1 MKRLSP
7 ILTLLLALLFVPL
20 TSCRYNEPEQAA
32 ADLLDRAIACEA
44 DAVAALMGYDILSL
58 TDIERYTLTRMEY
71 NIIGSEQRDHI
82 RWDVTVDT
90 GLFDIMMLLNEAV
103 VQTYVVGDGTFQAG
117 TWILNQL
124 NTEEAARASFR
135 AVIPLVNKDGTWQV
149 DTARIG
155 DDLRDAV
162 SGGAY
167 SWYNAYRAT
176 FGDSTGMEALFSQA
190 GEAAQ

>member
-1 MKRLSP
+1 MKRLSR
-7 ILTLLLALLFVPL
+7 ILILLLALLTLPL
-20 TSCRYNEPEQAA
+20 ASCRYNEPEQAA
-32 ADLLDRAIACEA
+32 ADLLDRVIACEA

-71 NIIGSEQRDHI
+71 KIIDSEQRDTT

-90 GLFDIMMLLNEAV
+90 SLFDIMMLLNEAV

-117 TWILNQL
+117 TWILEQL

-135 AVIPLVNKDGTWQV
+135 AVIPFVYTDGTWQV

-167 SWYNAYRAT
+167 SWYNAYKAT
-176 FGDSTGMEALFSQA
+176 FGDSAGMDALNSEA

>member
-1 MKRLSP
+1 MKRLSR
-7 ILTLLLALLFVPL
+7 ILILLLALLTLPL
-20 TSCRYNEPEQAA
+20 ASCRYNEPEQAA
-32 ADLLDRAIACEA
+32 ADLLDRVIACEA

-71 NIIGSEQRDHI
+71 KIIDSEQRDTT

-90 GLFDIMMLLNEAV
+90 SLFDIMMLLNEAV

-117 TWILNQL
+117 TWILEQL

-135 AVIPLVNKDGTWQV
+135 AVIPFVYTDGTWQV

-167 SWYNAYRAT
+167 SWFNAYKAT
-176 FGDSTGMEALFSQA
+176 FGDSAGMDALFSEA